1 MSLGLVAIVGSPS
14 VGKSTIFNRIIGEKK
29 SIIEETRGVTRDRIY
44 AHTSWLTKY
53 FDIVDTGGIE
63 LENSTFQTQIRMQ
76 VEIAINEADVILFVV
91 DGKLGLNDDDY
102 LVAKMLYKC
111 KKPVILAVNKID
123 DTHLINNI
131 YEFYSLGLGEPIP
144 CSGAHGVGIGEI
156 LDKILEYLNK
166 NEEKQS
172 QLTGLRFSI
181 IGRPNVGKS
190 SLCNAILNENRVI
203 VSNVEGTTR
212 DAVDTKFTRNGKE
225 YVVIDT
231 AGLKKRGKIYEAI
244 DKYAALR
251 ALRAI
256 DASDVCLLV
265 IDGNAGIQEQDKH
278 VVGYAVEAKKA
289 IIIIVNK
296 RDLVKKDNNTMN
308 EFTKEI
314 RKEFKFLDYA
324 PVIYTSAINKLRI
337 DNIFDMLEKVYESYT
352 FQIQTSVLNDII
364 QEAQMM
370 NETPEFNGGRC
381 RIYYAQQV
389 SSKPLTIALF
399 VNEPTWMHFSYMRYI
414 ENRIRNS
421 FELIG
426 SPINLVLRKRKWWI
440 FLYMDVVL
448 LL

>member
-63 LENSTFQTQIRMQ
+63 LENSTFQLQIRMQ

-111 KKPVILAVNKID
+111 NKPVILAVNKID

-296 RDLVKKDNNTMN
+296 WDLVKKDNNTMN

-314 RKEFKFLDYA
+314 RKEFKFLDYV

-426 SPINLVLRKRKWWI
+426 SPINLVLRKRK
-440 FLYMDVVL
+440 
-448 LL
+448 

>member
-44 AHTSWLTKY
+44 AHTSWLTKN

-63 LENSTFQTQIRMQ
+63 LADTTFQRQIRMQ
-76 VEIAINEADVILFVV
+76 VEIAIEQADVILFVV
-91 DGKLGLNDDDY
+91 DGRIGLNEDDY
-102 LVAKMLYKC
+102 LVARMLYKS
-111 KKPVILAVNKID
+111 KKPVVLAVNKID
-123 DTHLINNI
+123 DSHLINNKF
-131 YEFYSLGLGEPIP
+131 EFYSLGLGEPIAV
-144 CSGAHGVGIGEI
+144 SGAHGIGIGDV
-156 LDKILEYLNK
+156 LDKIVEILSK
-166 NEEKQS
+166 NEEKDS
-172 QLTGLRFSI
+172 QLSGLRFSI

-203 VSNVEGTTR
+203 VSNIEGTTR
-212 DAVDTKFTRNGKE
+212 DAIDTKFVRNDKE

-256 DASDVCLLV
+256 DQSDVCLLV
-265 IDGNAGIQEQDKH
+265 IDGSEGIKEQDKH
-278 VVGYAVEAKKA
+278 VVGYAVEVKKA
-289 IIIIVNK
+289 IIVIVNK
-296 RDLVKKDNNTMN
+296 WDLVTKDNNTMN
-308 EFTKEI
+308 EFTKQI

-337 DNIFDMLEKVYESYT
+337 HDIFDMLEKVYESYT
-352 FQIQTSVLNDII
+352 FQISTSVLNDII

-370 NETPEFNGGRC
+370 NESPDFNGGRC

-399 VNEPTWMHFSYMRYI
+399 VNEPSWMHFSYMRYL
-414 ENRIRNS
+414 ENRIRDS

-426 SPINLVLRKRKWWI
+426 SPINLVLRKRK
-440 FLYMDVVL
+440 
-448 LL
+448 